1 MSLTVDSMKRVYRLI
16 RRIPV
21 AGLVITGIVR
31 LGKALLLPAGP
42 GFDGLAD
49 EVHVVGASLQALRTD
64 VEQLAL
70 AVVALNAAQT
80 GRAPRM
86 LLATRPTNLAAE
98 ASTDITATLVRD
110 EATPP
115 QQIAFNPEAG
125 DPSGLIAEIIA
136 CSPAALSAA
145 TIPLSGCETPEALR
159 ELAQALAKAMRD
171 RAVLC
176 LRLLDRLSIFLAT
189 PRDGEAGHEARQI
202 SPQLLLEIF
211 ERQGCRLIGLRRGTA
226 GTWPTVDLIIEMR
239 ES

>member
-1 MSLTVDSMKRVYRLI
+1 MSVPIDTMKRVYRLI

-21 AGLVITGIVR
+21 AGLVITGLVR
-31 LGKALLLPAGP
+31 LGKALFLPAAP
-42 GFDGLAD
+42 HFDGLAD
-49 EVHVVGASLQALRTD
+49 EVHVVGASLQALKAD
-64 VEQLAL
+64 VNQLVL
-70 AVVALNAAQT
+70 AVAAINAAQT
-80 GRAPRM
+80 SQAPRM
-86 LLATRPTNLAAE
+86 LLAARPQDPIAE
-98 ASTDITATLVRD
+98 AKPDITATLVRD

-115 QQIAFNPEAG
+115 QQIAFDLDAG
-125 DPSGLIAEIIA
+125 DRSGLIAEIIA

-159 ELAQALAKAMRD
+159 ELAQALAKAMRH

-176 LRLLDRLSIFLAT
+176 LRLLDRLSIFLAA
-189 PRDGEAGHEARQI
+189 PRVREAGHEAMQI

-226 GTWPTVDLIIEMR
+226 GTRPTVDLIIEMR